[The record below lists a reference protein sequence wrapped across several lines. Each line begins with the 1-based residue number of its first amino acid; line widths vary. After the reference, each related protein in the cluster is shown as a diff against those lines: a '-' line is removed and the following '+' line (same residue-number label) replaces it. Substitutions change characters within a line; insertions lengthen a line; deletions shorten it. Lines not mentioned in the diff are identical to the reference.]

1 MDQMLPDY
9 PEDCR
14 VGQDSR
20 GIAMIDYGYD
30 VAAQGYDLS
39 GMPIH
44 PLKHE
49 HYKLDDSPVNLIMT
63 KEEERR
69 RLRRERNKVAA
80 SKCRNKRKE
89 HIKSLM
95 KESEELENRNSS
107 LQNEINTLQSEIKQ
121 LESMLD
127 SHRCSMSCKVSN

>member
-1 MDQMLPDY
+1 MSLQQKQAVKTLGAEKRRWQVTKDFLFFK
-9 PEDCR
+9 DCR

-63 KEEERR
+63 K
-69 RLRRERNKVAA
+69 A
-80 SKCRNKRKE
+80 SITLFIYSNA
-89 HIKSLM
+89 SY
-95 KESEELENRNSS
+95 S
-107 LQNEINTLQSEIKQ
+107 LQ
-121 LESMLD
+121 MLL
-127 SHRCSMSCKVSN
+127 CNNFA